1 MTDLMLMEQRGK
13 APAGKPAGPSS
24 WDHQADTFALALRDQ
39 SVISFRSHLTSLSFS
54 LVLHTSFA
62 AAAILMAANMQ
73 PSGKKG
79 GGEPLA
85 IEASIIGLDDL
96 GASHEG
102 ATEAKELHNLPPLTG
117 NPVPLMPQTE
127 TPKEVNS
134 MPEQALAP
142 PAVVD
147 DLPVPDPVKT
157 ATKPPLEEVKP
168 SPPPPVIT
176 PFKPQTVS
184 RLQPEK
190 KQKKALP
197 SDAPRELSRQ
207 NAHGTRGDGHSAAS
221 TFATSRGGTGGHSST
236 AGTASQSNY
245 RSQVIAHLARHKTY
259 PEQAQNRGITGHNA
273 VTLTIQRDGRVLASQ
288 LASTSGD
295 SSLDAATLAAV
306 RRAQPFPAAPADGP
320 QQITLTIGLRYDIK

>member
-1 MTDLMLMEQRGK
+1 MTDLMLTEQRGK
-13 APAGKPAGPSS
+13 APVGKLAGPSS
-24 WDHQADTFALALRDQ
+24 WDHQADTIALALRDQ

-102 ATEAKELHNLPPLTG
+102 ATEAKELHNLPPLTDT
-117 NPVPLMPQTE
+117 PVPFTPQTE

-157 ATKPPLEEVKP
+157 TTKPPLEEVKP

-176 PFKPQTVS
+176 PFKP
-184 RLQPEK
+184 R
-190 KQKKALP
+190 
-197 SDAPRELSRQ
+197 
-207 NAHGTRGDGHSAAS
+207 
-221 TFATSRGGTGGHSST
+221 
-236 AGTASQSNY
+236 
-245 RSQVIAHLARHKTY
+245 
-259 PEQAQNRGITGHNA
+259 
-273 VTLTIQRDGRVLASQ
+273 Q
-288 LASTSGD
+288 LAGYSKKRSRKR
-295 SSLDAATLAAV
+295 LCRVMRPANCPAE
-306 RRAQPFPAAPADGP
+306 RAWYP
-320 QQITLTIGLRYDIK
+320 R